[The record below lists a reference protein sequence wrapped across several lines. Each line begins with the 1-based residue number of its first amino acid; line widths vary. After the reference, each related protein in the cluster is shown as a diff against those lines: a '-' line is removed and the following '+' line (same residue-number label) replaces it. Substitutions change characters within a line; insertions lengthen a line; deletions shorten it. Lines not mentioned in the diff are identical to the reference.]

1 MRKKFLVIHNKM
13 AGRLKA
19 PMLTAVLKQLHQRG
33 AKVRLEAAASVEE
46 DIELARTAVALQDV
60 DAVIAAGGDSTIRG
74 VALGLKGTQMPLGI
88 IPAGTGNVLAQEIR
102 LGNPRR
108 IAQTLIQGPPRR
120 IRMGMANGEP
130 FLLMAGAG
138 FDAQIVR
145 DLDHDLKQRIKKA
158 AYVGPTL
165 RALATPFPRFSI
177 KFAEDEKQGEIRH
190 VYKAAF
196 VVVTRARFYG
206 GRFVMA
212 PDADLSSDELQVVM
226 FMNSGRLGMVRSL
239 LGLAMGGNGRLKE
252 KAVSADG
259 RFVGNIMKTP
269 GVMIRATRHVRI
281 ESDSAFATQI
291 DGDYLQTVS
300 KVQEGAAF
308 EIGADSGDVKLIVP
322 CDTIPRPL

>member
-74 VALGLKGTQMPLGI
+74 VALGLTGTQMPLGI

-120 IRMGMANGEP
+120 IRMGLANGEP

-145 DLDHDLKQRIKKA
+145 DLDHDLKQRIRKA
-158 AYVGPTL
+158 AYVGPTV
-165 RALATPFPRFSI
+165 RALASQPPRFSVR
-177 KFAEDEKQGEIRH
+177 FAEEAERE
-190 VYKAAF
+190 YSAAF

-300 KVQEGAAF
+300 KAQEGTAF
-308 EIGADSGDVKLIVP
+308 EIGADGGDVKLIVP